1 MNKYEEQDL
10 ITIQNTISRKNSMI
24 EKLRLLEITEDKD
37 LSDKI
42 EAEEADLVLLLA
54 ALSKKD
60 QKPKINSND
69 GAIQSYE
76 RATKITELD
85 NALKRIKKFGPGVSA
100 EDFLENLDHQ
110 YHIYVKSQLN
120 EFPYLEQEFV
130 KRCTSSMNGVYIS
143 QMLNSGENIETFKQF
158 KAYVISNYGTK
169 RSNFQVLNDCFS
181 LQPHDGESYSDFAA
195 RLDISVRKASSRIV
209 ARHKA
214 KKKTAT
220 NPDPVVS
227 PEVCFELTGALL
239 MAQVVQRTNKPVY
252 DLMCQKMDEY
262 EDAIKVGAEA
272 QKLYDRGVRSDGDV
286 EIINY
291 GSSGNAGKYGSAS
304 GHAKLSNS
312 DASNKGRS
320 TNGNRSGKPGGK
332 SGKPNKKG
340 GNSKSGTNPDG
351 TCKWGSKCFKFPKGT
366 CPYPHKDTNAH
377 AADAKDGEDGGFSYN
392 GYTYE
397 YQDFRP
403 LQA

>member
-1 MNKYEEQDL
+1 MNKYEDQDL
-10 ITIQNTISRKNSMI
+10 VTIQNTISRTNSMI

-37 LSDKI
+37 LSVKI
-42 EAEEADLVLLLA
+42 EAEEANLVLLLA
-54 ALSKKD
+54 ALAKKE
-60 QKPKINSND
+60 QKPNINSND

-85 NALKRIKKFGPGVSA
+85 NALKRVKKFGPGVSA

-110 YHIYVKSQLN
+110 YHIYVKSQLT

-130 KRCTSSMNGVYIS
+130 KRCTSSMNSVYIS

-195 RLDISVRKASSRIV
+195 RLDISIRKASSRIV

-214 KKKTAT
+214 KKKTAS
-220 NPDPVVS
+220 NPDPVIS

-286 EIINY
+286 EIVHY
-291 GSSGNAGKYGSAS
+291 GGHGGHGGPVGHGATGKNETSNGQTKST
-304 GHAKLSNS
+304 NS
-312 DASNKGRS
+312 DVNNTNDGDNGS
-320 TNGNRSGKPGGK
+320 TSIQPIKI
-332 SGKPNKKG
+332 NKK
-340 GNSKSGTNPDG
+340 
-351 TCKWGSKCFKFPKGT
+351 CRFGSNCYKLAKGT
-366 CPYPHKDTNAH
+366 CPYRHLEVVAH
-377 AADAKDGEDGGFSYN
+377 VAQTDDDNDGYTFD
-392 GYTYE
+392 GYTYYNYKE
-397 YQDFRP
+397 REQ
-403 LQA
+403 

>member
-1 MNKYEEQDL
+1 MNKYEGQDAL
-10 ITIQNTISRKNSMI
+10 KIQNAITRKNTLI
-24 EKLRLLEITEDKD
+24 LELEREQIAEDKD
-37 LSDKI
+37 LSTKI
-42 EAEEADLVLLLA
+42 EAVEADLDLLYA
-54 ALSKKD
+54 ALAKKE
-60 QKPKINSND
+60 QKPKVNPND

-85 NALKRIKKFGPGVSA
+85 NALRRVKKFGPGVSA

-110 YHIYVKSQLN
+110 YHIYVKSQLE

-143 QMLNSGENIETFKQF
+143 QMLNSGEKIETFEQF
-158 KAYVISNYGTK
+158 KAYVNSNYGTK

-181 LQPHDGESYSDFAA
+181 LQPHDGESFIDFAA
-195 RLDISVRKASSRIV
+195 RLDISIRKASTRIV
-209 ARHKA
+209 SRHKQ
-214 KKKTAT
+214 KMKTST

-227 PEVCFELTGALL
+227 PEVVFELTGALL
-239 MAQVVQRTNKPVY
+239 MAQMVQRTNKKVY
-252 DLMCQKMDEY
+252 DLMCKHMDEH

-272 QKLYDRGVRSDGDV
+272 QKLYDRGVRIDDDV

-291 GSSGNAGKYGSAS
+291 GSSGNVGKYGTAS
-304 GHAKLSNS
+304 GHAKPSNS
-312 DASNKGRS
+312 DASNKSRN
-320 TNGNRSGKPGGK
+320 TNGNRSGKQGGK
-332 SGKPNKKG
+332 GGKPNKKG

-351 TCKWGSKCFKFPKGT
+351 TCKWGPKCFKFAKGT
-366 CPYPHKDTNAH
+366 CPHPHKDTTAH
-377 AADAKDGEDGGFSYN
+377 AADAKDGEDGGFNYN